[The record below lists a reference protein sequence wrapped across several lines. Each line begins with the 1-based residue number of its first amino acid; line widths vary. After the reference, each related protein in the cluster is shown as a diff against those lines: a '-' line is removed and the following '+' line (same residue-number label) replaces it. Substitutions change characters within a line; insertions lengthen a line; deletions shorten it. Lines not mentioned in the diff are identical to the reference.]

1 MFVLTLMFNILFSLF
16 FLMIRRPP
24 RSTRTYTLLPYTTL
38 FRSIKCLNTQ
48 KHIFDTS
55 VPDDDGVSAQNFDSA
70 LGRQPG
76 YDKRGKPI
84 LNLRPSIG
92 LCKLFLLRCS

>member
-1 MFVLTLMFNILFSLF
+1 MPQELGRLT
-16 FLMIRRPP
+16 RRVRGVAP
-24 RSTRTYTLLPYTTL
+24 T
-38 FRSIKCLNTQ
+38 IKCLNTQ
-48 KHIFDTS
+48 KHIFDTI

-92 LCKLFLLRCS
+92 LCKLFLLRCSRSEEHTSELQSLMRISYAVFC